1 MNILF
6 ISDVYFP
13 RINGVSTS
21 IRTLRLQLNK
31 LGHKVHLVAPDYGMP
46 SDEESWITRVPSR
59 YLFLDPEDR
68 MMKFSHA
75 KRQLEALRHGQYDV
89 VHIHTPFVAHYFGK
103 WLAAQLG
110 VPCVE
115 TYHTFFEGYL
125 HYYVPFLPRWLSVP
139 VVRRISRTQCNEM
152 DGIVVPSQLVLDALH
167 RYGMR
172 TRATVIPTGLELE
185 RFEAGDGS
193 GFRTRF
199 DIPPQRPLMLYVGRV
214 AHEKNIDFLL
224 QVTTRVQQD
233 IPDALLLIAGEGPA
247 LEHLRRAA
255 ENMGLRDNVLF
266 VGYLDRVTELS
277 DCYRAAD
284 LFVFASRTETQG
296 LVLLEAMAQGVAVV
310 STAELGT
317 KSVLVDGAGAVVVPE
332 DAEVFAAAAVALL
345 RDPQR
350 RRDLGERGLQ
360 HAHRWSAQNMATRML
375 EFYQGTSLDP
385 GTVEIPA
392 AS

>member
-68 MMKFSHA
+68 MMKFSQA
-75 KRQLEALRHGQYDV
+75 KRQLEALRKEQYDV

-103 WLAAQLG
+103 WMAAQLG

-139 VVRRISRTQCNEM
+139 VVRRISRNQCNAM
-152 DGIVVPSQLVLDALH
+152 DGIIVPSQLVLDALH
-167 RYGMR
+167 QYGMR
-172 TRATVIPTGLELE
+172 THATVIPTGLELE
-185 RFEAGDGS
+185 RFDAGDGS
-193 GFRTRF
+193 GFRARF
-199 DIPPQRPLMLYVGRV
+199 NIPPQRPLMLYVGRV

-224 QVTTRVQQD
+224 QVTARVKQD
-233 IPDALLLIAGEGPA
+233 IPEALLVIAGEGPA
-247 LEHLRRAA
+247 LEHLRRSA
-255 ENMGLRDNVLF
+255 ENMGLGDNVLF
-266 VGYLDRVTELS
+266 VGYLDRVTELN
-277 DCYRAAD
+277 DCYHAAD
-284 LFVFASRTETQG
+284 IFVFASRTETQG

-317 KSVLVDGAGAVVVPE
+317 KSVLVDGAGAIVVPE
-332 DAEVFAAAAVALL
+332 DIEVFAAAAVALL
-345 RDPQR
+345 RDPQG

-360 HAHRWSAQNMATRML
+360 HAHLWSAQHMATRML
-375 EFYQGTSLDP
+375 EFYQATSLDP
-385 GTVEIPA
+385 GTVEVPA
-392 AS
+392 TS

>member
-21 IRTLRLQLNK
+21 MRTLRLQLAK
-31 LGHKVHLVAPDYGMP
+31 LGHTVHLVAPDYGTP
-46 SDEESWITRVPSR
+46 SDDESWITRVPSR

-75 KRQLEALRHGQYDV
+75 KRQLEALRKGNYDV

-103 WLAAQLG
+103 WLAARLG

-125 HYYVPFLPRWLSVP
+125 HYYVPFLPRRLSVP
-139 VVRRISRTQCNEM
+139 VVRRISRNQCNAM
-152 DGIVVPSQLVLDALH
+152 DGIIVPSQLILEALH

-172 TRATVIPTGLELE
+172 TRATVIPTGLEQE
-185 RFEAGDGS
+185 RFEAGDGD
-193 GFRTRF
+193 GFRARF
-199 DIPPQRPLMLYVGRV
+199 GIAAQRPLMLYVGRV

-224 QVTTRVQQD
+224 QVIARVRQD
-233 IPDALLLIAGEGPA
+233 IPEALLIIAGEGPA
-247 LEHLRRAA
+247 LEHLRRGA
-255 ENMGLRDNVLF
+255 EHMGLQGNVLF
-266 VGYLDRVTELS
+266 VGYLDRVTQLN
-277 DCYRAAD
+277 DCYKAAD

-296 LVLLEAMAQGVAVV
+296 LVLLEAMAQSVAVV

-317 KSVLVDGAGAVVVPE
+317 KSVLVDGAGAAVVPE
-332 DAEVFAAAAVALL
+332 DVEAFSAAAVALL

-350 RRDLGERGLQ
+350 RRALGDRGLR
-360 HAHRWSAQNMATRML
+360 HAHLWSAQNMAMRML
-375 EFYQGTSLDP
+375 EFYQGTRVDCAA
-385 GTVEIPA
+385 VEMPA